1 MSAGNV
7 DRRQLVLG
15 SAAVIAGAGFSV
27 PSAAADSWMPTVPA
41 NASFASGVEARLD
54 QAIADK
60 RIWNLH
66 GLVVLRNDGVV
77 LERYFEGDD
86 RKRGVGDIGHVA
98 FKPDTLHDLRSCSKS
113 IVGLLYGIALEQ
125 GKVPPPE
132 TPLYSAFPEY
142 EVARLQNRHLI
153 TVQHV
158 LTMTMGTDWDE
169 SSLVYSDP
177 RNSETAMDEAQDRY
191 RYILERP
198 IVGLPGTH
206 WAYCGGATAL
216 LARLIARGSGQTLH
230 EFARKNLFDPLGMGP
245 TEWATGR
252 DGEPIAAS
260 GARMSVRDLSR
271 IGSLMLHDGKL
282 GDRTIVPADWIKR
295 ATAPVVSADEVRR
308 YGYQWF
314 VLDIAFGEPK
324 GWAPGRLERMWMAQG
339 EGGQRL
345 FIIPALRLVIA
356 MTCGNYEKEDQ
367 GVPPTRVLRE
377 VVLASIVYGK
387 GDSLIDKRTRDR

>member
-1 MSAGNV
+1 
-7 DRRQLVLG
+7 
-15 SAAVIAGAGFSV
+15 
-27 PSAAADSWMPTVPA
+27 
-41 NASFASGVEARLD
+41 
-54 QAIADK
+54 
-60 RIWNLH
+60 
-66 GLVVLRNDGVV
+66 VLRNDGVV

-216 LARLIARGSGQTLH
+216 LARL
-230 EFARKNLFDPLGMGP
+230 
-245 TEWATGR
+245 
-252 DGEPIAAS
+252 
-260 GARMSVRDLSR
+260 
-271 IGSLMLHDGKL
+271 
-282 GDRTIVPADWIKR
+282 VPAKR
-295 ATAPVVSADEVRR
+295 CMNSRARTCSIPWAWVRPSGLRDATASRSRPPVRACRFAISPASA
-308 YGYQWF
+308 
-314 VLDIAFGEPK
+314 A
-324 GWAPGRLERMWMAQG
+324 
-339 EGGQRL
+339 
-345 FIIPALRLVIA
+345 
-356 MTCGNYEKEDQ
+356 
-367 GVPPTRVLRE
+367 
-377 VVLASIVYGK
+377 
-387 GDSLIDKRTRDR
+387 